1 MAELKF
7 DHTKENADFLE
18 SIGLGEKDMH
28 EINVKFAS
36 MSHFIITKEP
46 KKSELIEKIAET
58 FSYNELLLATT
69 FFVIDKTEQILK
81 NNPMVGLLAVLKNLQ
96 KED

>member
-1 MAELKF
+1 M
-7 DHTKENADFLE
+7 
-18 SIGLGEKDMH
+18 
-28 EINVKFAS
+28 KFAS

-58 FSYNELLLATT
+58 FSYNELILATT
-69 FFVIDKTEQILK
+69 FFVIDKTGQIVQD
-81 NNPMVGLLAVLKNLQ
+81 NPMVGLLAMIKKFQ